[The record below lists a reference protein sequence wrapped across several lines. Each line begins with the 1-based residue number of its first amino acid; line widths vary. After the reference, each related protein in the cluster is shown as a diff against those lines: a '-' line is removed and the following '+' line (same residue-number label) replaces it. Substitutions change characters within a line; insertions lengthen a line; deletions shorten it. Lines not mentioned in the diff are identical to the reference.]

1 MKNRGRG
8 YTINIPE
15 QGIWNGKEIRDYRRR
30 EESLMDL
37 EKNTEKKSCSGCLKR
52 TKKRTSQEQKSMIN
66 RLNRIEG
73 QIRGI
78 RKMVEND
85 AYCPDI
91 LIQVS
96 AVNAALNSFNKVL
109 LAEHI
114 RTCVAGDIREG
125 KDETIDELMTV
136 LQKLMK

>member
-1 MKNRGRG
+1 M
-8 YTINIPE
+8 
-15 QGIWNGKEIRDYRRR
+15 
-30 EESLMDL
+30 
-37 EKNTEKKSCSGCLKR
+37 
-52 TKKRTSQEQKSMIN
+52 
-66 RLNRIEG
+66 
-73 QIRGI
+73 RGI

-109 LAEHI
+109 LANHI
-114 RTCVAGDIREG
+114 RTCVADDIREG
-125 KDETIDELMTV
+125 KDETIDELVLT

>member
-1 MKNRGRG
+1 MEDTNNVCPG
-8 YTINIPE
+8 
-15 QGIWNGKEIRDYRRR
+15 
-30 EESLMDL
+30 
-37 EKNTEKKSCSGCLKR
+37 CSRR
-52 TKKRTSQEQKSMIN
+52 TKECSEKEKRSMLN
-66 RLNRIEG
+66 RLSRIEG
-73 QIRGI
+73 QVRGI

-114 RTCVAGDIREG
+114 RTCVTEDIREG
-125 KDETIDELMTV
+125 KEETIDELVLT